1 VSLFLAPGIWR
12 WLLGLLRI
20 CALLINVIRSLPQT
34 IRPCALIVCV
44 SGEH

>member
-1 VSLFLAPGIWR
+1 MSPFLAPGILR
-12 WLLGLLRI
+12 WLLDLPRI
-20 CALLINVIRSLPQT
+20 CAALINVIRSLPQT